1 MSNGTTRQPVR
12 DTFDFQ
18 IGHFVQSCQRWSRGM
33 IHYRRFHSVALEGI
47 ELYDLL
53 IKDGTVIDAALGV
66 NGVRDVGIADGAIA
80 AFGTQLEGEAREVMD
95 AAGLIV
101 TPGLIDMH
109 MHAYWGV
116 CCYGLE
122 PDAINIARGVT
133 TAMDCGS
140 AGARTF
146 PHFRRTVIERA
157 DTRLYA
163 LLNISAMGII
173 SPVIGELYDMRW
185 ARVEDAGAAGL
196 KNRDLVLGIKVRL
209 SHHTIFMDDKV
220 DALKRAIAAAEMFG
234 GIVMV
239 HVGDAETPLETL
251 TRHLRP
257 GDVVTHAFRQWG
269 GVVGTDRLVAD
280 EIRDAQKSGI
290 VFDVGHGGGSCSFDT
305 IEAAL
310 AQGFYPDTISSDV
323 STLSVDGPVFDLVTT
338 MSKFLHFGIP
348 IEDVVRLTTLAPA
361 EKMGIEDELGSLAV
375 GTTADIS
382 ILSIEDGDYTF
393 MDAERKTTSAR
404 RKINSVRTI
413 RAGKVYRADR

>member
-1 MSNGTTRQPVR
+1 M
-12 DTFDFQ
+12 
-18 IGHFVQSCQRWSRGM
+18 
-33 IHYRRFHSVALEGI
+33 LEGI

-53 IKDGTVIDAALGV
+53 IKGGTVIDAALGL
-66 NGVRDVGIADGAIA
+66 NEVRDVAIADGKIA
-80 AFGTQLEGEAREVMD
+80 AIENSIGGEAREVVD

-146 PHFRRTVIERA
+146 PHFRRTVMERA

-173 SPVIGELYDMRW
+173 SPAIGELFDMRW
-185 ARVEDAGAAGL
+185 ARVEDAGEMGRQ
-196 KNRDLVLGIKVRL
+196 NRDLVLGVKVRL
-209 SHHTIFMDDKV
+209 SHHTIFLDDKL

-234 GIVMV
+234 GLVMV
-239 HVGDAETPLETL
+239 HVGDIETPLETL

-269 GVVGTDRLVAD
+269 GVVSAERTVTDA
-280 EIRDAQKSGI
+280 IREAQKNGI

-305 IEAAL
+305 IETAL
-310 AQGFYPDTISSDV
+310 SQGFYPDTISSDV
-323 STLSVDGPVFDLVTT
+323 STISVEGPVFDQVTT

-348 IEDVVRLTTLAPA
+348 LDDVVRLSTQAPA
-361 EKMGIEDELGSLAV
+361 EKMGIADDLGSLAV
-375 GTTADIS
+375 GTTADVS
-382 ILSIEDGDYTF
+382 ILSVDDGDYTF
-393 MDAERKTTSAR
+393 MDAERKTTSAS
-404 RKINSVRTI
+404 RKINSVKTVKS
-413 RAGKVYRADR
+413 GKLYRDWDR

>member
-1 MSNGTTRQPVR
+1 M
-12 DTFDFQ
+12 
-18 IGHFVQSCQRWSRGM
+18 
-33 IHYRRFHSVALEGI
+33 
-47 ELYDLL
+47 YDLL
-53 IKDGTVIDAALGV
+53 IKGGTVIDAALAL
-66 NGVRDVGIADGAIA
+66 NDVRDLAIADGKVAAIDEHID
-80 AFGTQLEGEAREVMD
+80 GDARDEVD
-95 AAGLIV
+95 ADGLIV
-101 TPGLIDMH
+101 APGLIDMH

-146 PHFRRTVIERA
+146 PHFRRTVMERA

-173 SPVIGELYDMRW
+173 SPVIGELFDMRW
-185 ARVEDAGAAGL
+185 ARVDDAGEIGRQ
-196 KNRDLVLGIKVRL
+196 NRDLILGIKVRL
-209 SHHTIFMDDKV
+209 SHHTIFLDDKL
-220 DALKRAIAAAEMFG
+220 DALKRAIAAAAIFD

-239 HVGDAETPLETL
+239 HVGDIETPLETL
-251 TRHLRP
+251 TKHLRP

-269 GVVGTDRLVAD
+269 GVVSAERTVTD
-280 EIRDAQKSGI
+280 EIRQAQANGI

-305 IEAAL
+305 IETAL

-323 STLSVDGPVFDLVTT
+323 STLSVEGPVYDQVTT

-348 IEDVVRLTTLAPA
+348 LEDVVRLSTLAPA
-361 EKMGIEDELGSLAV
+361 QKMGIAEDLGSLAV

-382 ILSIEDGDYTF
+382 ILSVDEGEYTF
-393 MDAERKTTSAR
+393 MDAERKTTSATK
-404 RKINSVRTI
+404 KINSVETVKD
-413 RAGKVYRADR
+413 GKLYRDWNR

>member
-1 MSNGTTRQPVR
+1 MP
-12 DTFDFQ
+12 
-18 IGHFVQSCQRWSRGM
+18 
-33 IHYRRFHSVALEGI
+33 EGI

-53 IKDGTVIDAALGV
+53 IKGGTVIDAALGL
-66 NGVRDVGIADGAIA
+66 NDVRDVAIADGKISAIE
-80 AFGTQLEGEAREVMD
+80 TRIDGEALDVID
-95 AAGLIV
+95 ATGLIV

-116 CCYGLE
+116 CCYGLD
-122 PDAINIARGVT
+122 PDSINIARGVT

-146 PHFRRTVIERA
+146 PHFRRTVMERS

-173 SPVIGELYDMRW
+173 SPAIGELFDMRW
-185 ARVEDAGAAGL
+185 ARVEDAGDMGRQ
-196 KNRDLVLGIKVRL
+196 NSDLILGIKVRL
-209 SHHTIFMDDKV
+209 SHHTIFMDDKL
-220 DALKRAIAAAEMFG
+220 DALKRAIAAAEMFD

-239 HVGDAETPLETL
+239 HVGDIETPLETL

-269 GVVGTDRLVAD
+269 GVVSAERTVTD
-280 EIRDAQKSGI
+280 EIREAQKNGI

-305 IEAAL
+305 IETAL

-323 STLSVDGPVFDLVTT
+323 STLSVEGPVYDQVTT

-348 IEDVVRLTTLAPA
+348 IEDVVRLSTLTPA
-361 EKMGIEDELGSLAV
+361 EKMGIAEDLGSLAA
-375 GTTADIS
+375 GTTADVS
-382 ILSIEDGDYTF
+382 ILSVDEGDYTYT
-393 MDAERKTTSAR
+393 DAERKTTSAS
-404 RKINSVRTI
+404 RKINSVETVKD
-413 RAGKVYRADR
+413 GKLYRDWNR